1 MTGRVSNEA
10 SAPSLSV
17 GEGRGED
24 AVQRRTRPTR
34 LSRLLPAALCLLLS
48 FAHASA
54 PTTPPATLAPA
65 QEQRAVAI
73 QKNLRCPLCDTGESI
88 AESRS
93 NISVKMRESVREQIT
108 DGRSDS
114 EIYTFFSLRYGNFV
128 LLDPPKTGRNLLLW
142 GAPLLA
148 LAGGG
153 AALWAFLRR
162 KGTAAPASA
171 AQDAEPYDSYLDQ
184 VRRDTGGGQG

>member
-1 MTGRVSNEA
+1 MPLG
-10 SAPSLSV
+10 
-17 GEGRGED
+17 GRG
-24 AVQRRTRPTR
+24 RRSGLRPV
-34 LSRLLPAALCLLLS
+34 ALCLSLA
-48 FAHASA
+48 FAQAAASNA
-54 PTTPPATLAPA
+54 PLTLPPA

-88 AESRS
+88 ADSRS
-93 NISVKMRESVREQIT
+93 DISIKMRESVREQIA

-114 EIYTFFSLRYGNFV
+114 EIYTFFSQRYGNFV

-142 GAPLLA
+142 GGPLLA

-162 KGTAAPASA
+162 RDTGPVAA
-171 AQDAEPYDSYLDQ
+171 AQATPDAEPYDSYLEQ
-184 VRRDTGGGQG
+184 VRRDTGGGGA

>member
-1 MTGRVSNEA
+1 MRLPGREPNPGLR
-10 SAPSLSV
+10 SAALWLALGLGLSSAQS
-17 GEGRGED
+17 G
-24 AVQRRTRPTR
+24 APPAAPQ
-34 LSRLLPAALCLLLS
+34 LLP
-48 FAHASA
+48 
-54 PTTPPATLAPA
+54 PA

-93 NISVKMRESVREQIT
+93 DISVKMRESVREQIA

-114 EIYTFFSLRYGNFV
+114 EIYTFFSVRYGNFV

-148 LAGGG
+148 LGGG
-153 AALWAFLRR
+153 GVALWAYLRR
-162 KGTAAPASA
+162 RPSSAPAGPGA
-171 AQDAEPYDSYLDQ
+171 DGPHDAYLEQ
-184 VRRDTGGGQG
+184 VRRDTGRGQE

>member
-1 MTGRVSNEA
+1 MSVQTGRWALRS
-10 SAPSLSV
+10 
-17 GEGRGED
+17 G
-24 AVQRRTRPTR
+24 
-34 LSRLLPAALCLLLS
+34 LLPAALCLGLS
-48 FAHASA
+48 LAQAVA
-54 PTTPPATLAPA
+54 PATAPLALAPA

-93 NISVKMRESVREQIT
+93 DISIKMRESVREQIAG
-108 DGRSDS
+108 GRSDS
-114 EIYTFFSLRYGNFV
+114 EIYTFFSQRYGNFV

-142 GAPLLA
+142 GGPLLA

-162 KGTAAPASA
+162 RDTGTAAAET
-171 AQDAEPYDSYLDQ
+171 AQDSEPYDSYLDQ
-184 VRRDTGGGQG
+184 VRRDTGTGGGGA